1 MANRRQVGVR
11 GTPGDASGMQLD
23 IVIVGL
29 GHQDTTVDIREQLAF
44 AGNGAL
50 EAGLRRFATLPGV
63 EEAAIVSTC
72 NRVEIVV
79 CSGEPERAGDSIE
92 GALAEHRGV
101 ARQTFAPH
109 LYRLRGREAVRHL
122 FRVASSLDSMI
133 VGEPQI
139 LGQLKDSYAASA
151 AAGASGT
158 VLHRCFHSAFA
169 VAKRVRRETAIARKA
184 VSIASAAVE
193 LGRSIFDTLDGRS
206 AMVIGAGEMST
217 LTARHLL
224 ANGVRSLLV
233 TNRTFERAVE
243 LARECGGT
251 PVPFDQFSRYLH
263 LADLVVGGAG
273 DGDGSHLLTH
283 AMVQQALRSRKQAPM
298 FLIDLAVP
306 RSFAP
311 EINGLD
317 NVYLYDVDDLHQVA
331 DTNREERG
339 REAEKAE
346 RIVVQAV
353 DRFWRWLEELD
364 VVPVIVALRQKIE
377 AIRTRELARAGA
389 TLGSLSSEQRQAVD
403 YLTGAIVNKI
413 LHEPVTRLRRRTAG
427 ADSHFVRMVCDLF
440 GLEDHGRS
448 DDTEE

>member
-1 MANRRQVGVR
+1 
-11 GTPGDASGMQLD
+11 MQLD

-29 GHQDTTVDIREQLAF
+29 GHQDTTVDVREQLAF

-50 EAGLRRFATLPGV
+50 EAGLRRFAALPGI
-63 EEAAIVSTC
+63 EETAIVSTC
-72 NRVEIVV
+72 NRVEVV
-79 CSGEPERAGDSIE
+79 ACSGDPERAGDSIE

-101 ARQTFAPH
+101 ARQTFVPH

-151 AAGASGT
+151 AAGVSGA

-184 VSIASAAVE
+184 VSIASASVE
-193 LGRSIFDTLDGRS
+193 LARSIFDTLDGRS
-206 AMVIGAGEMST
+206 AMVIGAGEMSA
-217 LTARHLL
+217 LTARHLQ

-233 TNRTFERAVE
+233 TNRTFDRAVE

-273 DGDGSHLLTH
+273 DGSHLLTH
-283 AMVQQALRSRKQAPM
+283 GMVQQALRSRKQAPM

-311 EINGLD
+311 EINELD
-317 NVYLYDVDDLHQVA
+317 NVYLYDVDDLRQVA

-346 RIVVQAV
+346 RIVVEAV
-353 DRFWRWLEELD
+353 DRFWGWLEELD

-389 TLGSLSSEQRQAVD
+389 TLGSMSLEQRQAVD

-413 LHEPVTRLRRRTAG
+413 LHQPVTRLRRRRTVGDDAQ
-427 ADSHFVRMVCDLF
+427 FVRMVCDLF
-440 GLEDHGRS
+440 GLEDDGFA
-448 DDTEE
+448 DDTED

>member
-1 MANRRQVGVR
+1 
-11 GTPGDASGMQLD
+11 MQLD

-29 GHQDTTVDIREQLAF
+29 GHQDTTVDVREQLAF

-79 CSGEPERAGDSIE
+79 CSSDPERAGDRIE

-101 ARQTFAPH
+101 APQTFAPH

-151 AAGASGT
+151 AAGASGA

-193 LGRSIFDTLDGRS
+193 LARSIFDTLDGRS

-243 LARECGGT
+243 LACECGGT

-273 DGDGSHLLTH
+273 DGAQLLTH
-283 AMVQQALRSRKQAPM
+283 GMVQRALRSRKQAPM

-317 NVYLYDVDDLHQVA
+317 NVYLYDVDDLRQVA
-331 DTNREERG
+331 DTNRGERG

-346 RIVVQAV
+346 RIVVEAV
-353 DRFWRWLEELD
+353 DRFWRWLEALD

-389 TLGSLSSEQRQAVD
+389 TLGSLTSEQRQAVD

-413 LHEPVTRLRRRTAG
+413 LHEPVTRLRRRTVG
-427 ADSHFVRMVCDLF
+427 DDPHFVRMVCDLF
-440 GLEDHGRS
+440 GLEDDGFT
-448 DDTEE
+448 DDAEE

>member
-1 MANRRQVGVR
+1 
-11 GTPGDASGMQLD
+11 MQFD
-23 IVIVGL
+23 IVIVGV
-29 GHQDTTVDIREQLAF
+29 GHQDTTVDVREQLAF
-44 AGNGAL
+44 SGNGAL
-50 EAGLRRFATLPGV
+50 ESGLRRLAAVPGV

-72 NRVEIVV
+72 NRVEIVA
-79 CSGEPERAGDSIE
+79 CSSVPESVGEGIE
-92 GALAEHRGV
+92 AALAEHRGIDRG
-101 ARQTFAPH
+101 AFAPH
-109 LYRLRGREAVRHL
+109 LYRMRGREAVRHL
-122 FRVASSLDSMI
+122 FRVASSLDSMV

-139 LGQLKDSYAASA
+139 LGQLKESYAASA
-151 AAGASGT
+151 AAGVSGA

-169 VAKRVRRETAIARKA
+169 VAKRVRRETAIARRA

-193 LGRSIFDTLDGRS
+193 LARSIFDTLDGRS

-224 ANGVRSLLV
+224 ASGVRSLLV
-233 TNRTFERAVE
+233 TNRTFDRAVE
-243 LARECGGT
+243 LACECGGT
-251 PVPFDQFSRYLH
+251 PVPFDQFARYLH

-273 DGDGSHLLTH
+273 DGTHLLTQG
-283 AMVQQALRSRKQAPM
+283 MVQRSLRARKQTPM

-317 NVYLYDVDDLHQVA
+317 NVYLYDVDDLRQVA
-331 DTNREERG
+331 DTNRQERG

-346 RIVVQAV
+346 RIVVEAV
-353 DRFWRWLEELD
+353 DRFWSWFEELD

-377 AIRTRELARAGA
+377 GIRTGELARAGA
-389 TLGSLSSEQRQAVD
+389 TLGALSPEQRRAVD

-413 LHEPVTRLRRRTAG
+413 LHRPLTRLRRRRSVG
-427 ADSHFVRMVCDLF
+427 DDPQYVRMVCDLF
-440 GLEDHGRS
+440 GLEDDCLA